1 MIRKPRYK
9 IGRRLGSIVYEK
21 CQTPKFA
28 LAKEKGAIKNKRPRG
43 KSDYGN
49 ILLEKQRAR
58 IMYGVPE
65 RQFKRYVQEIINRG
79 GANQGEELYK
89 KLEVRTDNTIFRLG
103 WAPTR
108 AAARQMV
115 SHGHI
120 LIDGIKVTIP
130 SQAIEEGNIIGIR
143 VGSLNKKIFAEL
155 ENKLKEVQA
164 PNWLKLDV
172 AKKEAKA
179 VGSPKLDQGAPPL
192 NWSGILDFYKR

>member
-28 LAKEKGAIKNKRPRG
+28 LAKERGVAKDRRPRG
-43 KSDYGN
+43 KSDFGVV
-49 ILLEKQRAR
+49 LLEKQRAR
-58 IMYGVPE
+58 VMYGVPE
-65 RQFKRYVQEIINRG
+65 RQFKRYVQEIINKG
-79 GANQGEELYK
+79 GANQGEALYK
-89 KLEVRTDNTIFRLG
+89 KLETRADNAVFRLG
-103 WAPTR
+103 LAPTR

-120 LIDGIKVTIP
+120 LINGGKVTIP
-130 SQAIEEGNIIGIR
+130 SQAIEEGDTIGIR
-143 VGSLNKKIFAEL
+143 IGSLNKKIFTES
-155 ENKLKEVQA
+155 EKKLKEIQI

-172 AKKEAKA
+172 DKKEAKA
-179 VGSPKLDQGAPPL
+179 VGLPRLNQEAPTL